1 MNVSERAEVV
11 KAMECI
17 ARCVNDE
24 EVFEYWLMMG
34 VADGDI
40 DRGTTDTE
48 VEEMGYLDDKTFH
61 DLMTVFLHLMRMAW
75 KSGGL
80 YADDVVSDDKES

>member
-1 MNVSERAEVV
+1 MNIHERAEVV
-11 KAMECI
+11 RAMETI

-24 EVFEYWLMMG
+24 EVFEYWLMVG

-40 DRGTTDTE
+40 DEMTIDE
-48 VEEMGYLDDKTFH
+48 EIDEMGYITDSTLK
-61 DLMTVFLHLMRMAW
+61 DLMTHFLKLMKAAW

-80 YADDVVSDDKES
+80 YCDRVCSEDAEG

>member
-1 MNVSERAEVV
+1 MNIHERAEVV
-11 KAMECI
+11 RAMETI

-24 EVFEYWLMMG
+24 EVFEYWLMVG

-40 DRGTTDTE
+40 DELTTDE
-48 VEEMGYLDDKTFH
+48 EIDEMGYITDSTLK
-61 DLMTVFLHLMRMAW
+61 DLMTRFLKLMKAAW

-80 YADDVVSDDKES
+80 YCDRVCSEDAEG